1 VNLNDKVSSIFGVL
15 DWEFVPGWT
24 LELSGKSLDHKE
36 GDPGDA
42 IRGGVGLRYTYN
54 DKKDVAGLS
63 AAFVS
68 ADQAANEYQEYRGFA
83 SYSPGKFRVTLDA
96 LTQQYKQAINGKDDQ
111 FQVVGT
117 AGYQLLASLQ
127 ISGNL
132 TYTQSPDFEEDWAG
146 LIRLNLDLGTST
158 GGKK

>member
-1 VNLNDKVSSIFGVL
+1 MNPNDKVSSIFGVL

-54 DKKDVAGLS
+54 GKKDVAGLS

-96 LTQQYKQAINGKDDQ
+96 LTVQYKQEINGKDDQ

-127 ISGNL
+127 ISGSL
-132 TYTQSPDFEEDWAG
+132 AYTQSPDFEEDWAG